1 MSRDGFPQPGTRI
14 PPFLDAAGLFS
25 ELQDDEVGRGHGD
38 NARNGLEIHGFPAI
52 GQRNPLEREDYT
64 AWPSLPGACEFREK
78 SCSWAAESCP
88 WQGNFGRSTSR
99 FSLGDSQWPSLAPR
113 QQERFSGVLE
123 RNSLATRI
131 ADEREDILG
140 TKGPTQQSHQ
150 QLGGE
155 DERNGGD
162 GFSLAGRRLGIES
175 GGSSGKGWMR
185 LPPILMPSSHQQ
197 QQQKRCRQAAFDN
210 SSNPSSP
217 EEPNGFASRDA
228 GKGAPSAPPPPPSGY
243 LPPVYLMLNK
253 DFVVISP
260 LKENLLL
267 TLALAEHR
275 RPSTPPSFDEASSA
289 ADLFETS
296 PEVTEVARVAA
307 AAATATATTAV
318 GDAKRRQVFVGRFEA
333 FSSFVKFGLGRDAMR
348 VATESNAGGTST
360 ISESLSVEYF
370 VRKFKATDVVTEM
383 EVEYCAMNWKKVDY
397 ICNLYGQRV
406 GVSVTRAMSYPNP
419 EDFSPQMAYRLLYK
433 KLFGLVRAKFF
444 YSWNF
449 AKSHPAQVVARH
461 GVTDRHSFSQ
471 CVLHVWCETTTT
483 AKLLQAQYKEVSEEL
498 DITDDV
504 IMVLTVAEGWHARP
518 IFYES
523 CLVRD

>member
-99 FSLGDSQWPSLAPR
+99 
-113 QQERFSGVLE
+113 
-123 RNSLATRI
+123 
-131 ADEREDILG
+131 
-140 TKGPTQQSHQ
+140 
-150 QLGGE
+150 
-155 DERNGGD
+155 
-162 GFSLAGRRLGIES
+162 
-175 GGSSGKGWMR
+175 
-185 LPPILMPSSHQQ
+185 
-197 QQQKRCRQAAFDN
+197 CRQAAFDN

-228 GKGAPSAPPPPPSGY
+228 GKGALSAPPPPPSGY

-296 PEVTEVARVAA
+296 PESFLAM
-307 AAATATATTAV
+307 
-318 GDAKRRQVFVGRFEA
+318 D
-333 FSSFVKFGLGRDAMR
+333 SSCMQ
-348 VATESNAGGTST
+348 
-360 ISESLSVEYF
+360 SLSVEYF

-433 KLFGLVRAKFF
+433 KLFGLV
-444 YSWNF
+444 
-449 AKSHPAQVVARH
+449 VARH

-483 AKLLQAQYKEVSEEL
+483 AKLLQAQYKGMRPSQNFRKIPFVSNL
-498 DITDDV
+498 V
-504 IMVLTVAEGWHARP
+504 IFFQRFP
-518 IFYES
+518 RS
-523 CLVRD
+523 

>member
-1 MSRDGFPQPGTRI
+1 
-14 PPFLDAAGLFS
+14 
-25 ELQDDEVGRGHGD
+25 
-38 NARNGLEIHGFPAI
+38 
-52 GQRNPLEREDYT
+52 
-64 AWPSLPGACEFREK
+64 
-78 SCSWAAESCP
+78 
-88 WQGNFGRSTSR
+88 
-99 FSLGDSQWPSLAPR
+99 
-113 QQERFSGVLE
+113 
-123 RNSLATRI
+123 
-131 ADEREDILG
+131 
-140 TKGPTQQSHQ
+140 
-150 QLGGE
+150 
-155 DERNGGD
+155 
-162 GFSLAGRRLGIES
+162 
-175 GGSSGKGWMR
+175 
-185 LPPILMPSSHQQ
+185 
-197 QQQKRCRQAAFDN
+197 
-210 SSNPSSP
+210 
-217 EEPNGFASRDA
+217 
-228 GKGAPSAPPPPPSGY
+228 
-243 LPPVYLMLNK
+243 MLNK

-360 ISESLSVEYF
+360 ISEWFLAMDSSCMQSLSVEYF

-433 KLFGLVRAKFF
+433 KLFGLV
-444 YSWNF
+444 
-449 AKSHPAQVVARH
+449 VARH